1 MRSIGGVRIARIIG
15 IPIILDFSFFISL
28 ALFTVILGTQV
39 FPDVID
45 PEPSKV
51 TAWALSVV
59 TAILFFTSILLH
71 ELAHSIVARLYGIPV
86 RSITLFIL
94 GGVSQIAQEST
105 RASQEFLIAVVGPL
119 TSAVLG
125 LALLG
130 VWWAM
135 GEGNGPLDV
144 ALEWLG
150 FINIVLAIFNM
161 IPGYPLDGGR
171 VVRSALWAITRSR
184 FRATIGA
191 ARLGQAVALAL
202 AGFGLLNFVGV
213 EEIGLE
219 RSAFRGLWLILIG
232 GFLFNAASQ
241 TLRGAKAEHDLGGLT
256 VRELMSTQ
264 LRSLDA
270 GKQLRWIA
278 ADPAAADPA
287 AVYTAV
293 RDDVVVGII
302 TGHMLRRL
310 SPDRFRDAT
319 VADVMITADNTS
331 PIEPSASGAEALVRL
346 QEEGVGVLPVV
357 ENGRLLGLVSLEQVA
372 QALRGNPRAPRP
384 AG

>member
-1 MRSIGGVRIARIIG
+1 M
-15 IPIILDFSFFISL
+15 
-28 ALFTVILGTQV
+28 
-39 FPDVID
+39 
-45 PEPSKV
+45 
-51 TAWALSVV
+51 
-59 TAILFFTSILLH
+59 
-71 ELAHSIVARLYGIPV
+71 
-86 RSITLFIL
+86 
-94 GGVSQIAQEST
+94 
-105 RASQEFLIAVVGPL
+105 
-119 TSAVLG
+119 
-125 LALLG
+125 
-130 VWWAM
+130 
-135 GEGNGPLDV
+135 
-144 ALEWLG
+144 
-150 FINIVLAIFNM
+150 
-161 IPGYPLDGGR
+161 
-171 VVRSALWAITRSR
+171 VRSALWAITRSR

-202 AGFGLLNFVGV
+202 AGFGLLNFIGV
-213 EEIGLE
+213 EELGLE
-219 RSAFRGLWLILIG
+219 RSGFRALWLILIG

-241 TLRGAKAEHDLGGLT
+241 TLRGAQVEHDLGDLT

-346 QEEGVGVLPVV
+346 QEEGVSVLPVV

-372 QALRGNPRAPRP
+372 QALRGKPRAPRP
-384 AG
+384 AN